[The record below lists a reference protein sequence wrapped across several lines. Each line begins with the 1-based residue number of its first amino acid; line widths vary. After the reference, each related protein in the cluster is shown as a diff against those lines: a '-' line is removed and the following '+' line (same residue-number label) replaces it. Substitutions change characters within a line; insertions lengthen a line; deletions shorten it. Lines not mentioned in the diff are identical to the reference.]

1 MPPKTPSSAL
11 SPAAKRNPARRAGLF
26 VLAALAVALVLAG
39 LVSPFASPEPDG
51 LERVAADQGFAE
63 KGEGTPAWNAPLPD
77 YTLGGREGKWPKAVA
92 GLLGTAVVFGAA
104 YGLSRFLARRKA
116 GHSA

>member
-1 MPPKTPSSAL
+1 VPPDTPPPPL
-11 SPAAKRNPARRAGLF
+11 SPTAKGSPGRRAGLF

-39 LVSPFASPEPDG
+39 LVSPFASSEPDG

-77 YTLGGREGKWPKAVA
+77 YTLGGGEGKWPKAVA

-104 YGLSRFLARRKA
+104 YGLARFLARRKA
-116 GHSA
+116 GDSA